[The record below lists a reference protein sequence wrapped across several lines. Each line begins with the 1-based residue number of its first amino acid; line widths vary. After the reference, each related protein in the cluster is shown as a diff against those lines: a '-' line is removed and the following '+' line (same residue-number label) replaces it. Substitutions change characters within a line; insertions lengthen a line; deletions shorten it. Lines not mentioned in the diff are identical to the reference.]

1 MNRSAAWVGAAM
13 LATSICAANGRALAG
28 ESKYCVVVSE
38 STRKDAE
45 WNPVTETLVG
55 KHAAEVLTFGHSVRE
70 VLPNLRQRFPRY
82 ICFVCRPDEA
92 TREFVAD
99 VSQLCRQ
106 VDDDPYADAIWGILT
121 GYDAACAL
129 RIAKHSEPLE
139 IHRVAAGTEVELSLC
154 DEGLWYCELNKGKM
168 FRKSHG
174 QPVRQETAPADT
186 TKALVDTLN
195 DYKAQLFVTSGH
207 ATERDWQIGYRYRNG
222 QFRSEKGQ
230 LFGLDTRGQRYPIHS
245 ENPKVYLP
253 VGNCLM
259 GHIDGADAM
268 ALAFLNSA
276 GVNQMIGYTV
286 PSWYGYAGWGLLDYF
301 VEQPGRFTL
310 AEAFFANEQALVY
323 RLGTHFPELATTT
336 NDDAEKA
343 MKGAVP
349 PVARQAGLNW
359 NDASG
364 LIYDRDTLAFYG
376 DPAWVARM
384 AAGSLAWQQTLEVK
398 DNEYRFEI
406 RPLRADQTFR
416 PINLNGSQRGG
427 RPIFQFLPHR
437 IQPTSVE
444 LTEGA
449 DIKPL
454 ITDNFLL
461 IPLPA
466 KFDPGRQYRVAFR
479 ALAAKE

>member
-1 MNRSAAWVGAAM
+1 MNGPAACVGAVI
-13 LATSICAANGRALAG
+13 LAAGFCGTDSRVLADEG
-28 ESKYCVVVSE
+28 KYCVVVSE

-45 WNPVTETLVG
+45 WNPVTEALVVR
-55 KHAAEVLTFGHSVRE
+55 HAAEVLTFGHSLKE
-70 VLPNLRQRFPRY
+70 VLPKLQQRFPRY
-82 ICFVCRPDEA
+82 ICFVCQPNEA

-99 VSQLCRQ
+99 VNRLCRQ
-106 VDDDPYADAIWGILT
+106 IDDDPYTDAIWGILT

-168 FRKSHG
+168 ARKSHG
-174 QPVRQETAPADT
+174 QPVQQETAPADT

-195 DYKAQLFVTSGH
+195 DYKAELFVTSGH

-230 LFGLDTRGQRYPIHS
+230 LFGLDTHGQRYPIHS
-245 ENPKVYLP
+245 ENPKVFLP

-259 GHIDGADAM
+259 GHIDGPDAM

-286 PSWYGYAGWGLLDYF
+286 PSWYGYAGWGMLDYF

-323 RLGTHFPELATTT
+323 RLATHFPGLATAT
-336 NDDAEKA
+336 NDDAEKV
-343 MKGAVP
+343 MKGSVP
-349 PVARQAGLNW
+349 PAASQAGLNW

-384 AAGSLAWQQTLEVK
+384 AAGPLAWQQKLEVQ
-398 DNEYRFEI
+398 DNEYRLEI
-406 RPLRADQTFR
+406 QPLRGDQTFR

-427 RPIFQFLPHR
+427 RPIFLFLPHR
-437 IQPTSVE
+437 IQPTTVE
-444 LTEGA
+444 VTEGA
-449 DIKPL
+449 DMKPL

-461 IPLPA
+461 IPQPA
-466 KFDPGRQYRVAFR
+466 RFDPDRQYCVVFR
-479 ALAAKE
+479 AQSVKE